1 MEVDVSLS
9 SQSGGIKNVDK
20 FCQDQAF
27 LHLRLQKQKSQSCL
41 CYSSRKFIA
50 ALENIEKAL
59 YQRLLSQP
67 RLLAIMLIHFNV
79 PLLSFFIACSPELF
93 LAFLYELLLTMNLIF
108 QFQSF
113 RLYQFSL
120 SRLYRK
126 DNSLFS
132 SFLMGELNSHIP
144 E

>member
-1 MEVDVSLS
+1 MFHYI

-20 FCQDQAF
+20 ICQDQAF

-67 RLLAIMLIHFNV
+67 RLLAIILIHFNV
-79 PLLSFFIACSPELF
+79 PLLSFFVTCSPELF
-93 LAFLYELLLTMNLIF
+93 LAFLYELLLTVNLIF
-108 QFQSF
+108 RFLSF

-120 SRLYRK
+120 LRLYRK
-126 DNSLFS
+126 DSSLFS